1 MSLRRDI
8 SELLD
13 ANIISSDVAQS
24 INDYYQS
31 KSSDKEGR
39 LFLIFGIIGAVLV
52 SLGLIL
58 IMAHNWDRMSR
69 WLKLVIAFS
78 PLVIGQVLCAYAYF
92 IRYGNRGW
100 SEACS
105 TFLFLSIGGCISLI
119 SQIYH
124 LPGDMRS
131 FLFVWILLAIPI
143 IYLMRSS
150 MVSFLCIA
158 GIFSLSAYTANWEDG
173 NTTRYQYYMLL
184 VLLIPYYIY
193 LCINSRDKY
202 DTSLHHWIFPILI
215 FITFMPSG
223 LVETGFLVPVLFALF
238 AIFYMVGQL
247 DYFKENGLRNNS
259 YLVLGSLSSVTL
271 LFISSFDE
279 FWKYV
284 VEEEYLFDSPD
295 VHLPSL
301 IGGGVI
307 IIIAFLLLFYLLR
320 KKSVRA
326 YKPLFFAFIL
336 SILLYFL
343 RLDSTFQSY
352 IINALL
358 LVIGIH
364 TIYVGVQKDH
374 FGILNYGLLITALW
388 IIVRFLDF
396 DVSFFVRGII
406 SVLLGVSFFVANY
419 YLLKQRKN
427 EA

>member
-8 SELLD
+8 SELLE

-24 INDYYQS
+24 IHDYYQS

-69 WLKLVIAFS
+69 WLKLVIAFT
-78 PLVIGQVLCAYAYF
+78 PLVIGQALCGYAYF
-92 IRYGNRGW
+92 RKSGNRGW

-131 FLFVWILLAIPI
+131 FLFVWLLLAIPI
-143 IYLMRSS
+143 IYLMQSS

-158 GIFSLSAYTANWEDG
+158 GIFNLSSHTANWEDG
-173 NTTRYQYYMLL
+173 NATRYQYYILL
-184 VLLIPYYIY
+184 VSIIPYYIY
-193 LCINSRDKY
+193 LSINNRDKY
-202 DTSLHHWIFPILI
+202 DATLHHWIIPILI
-215 FITFMPSG
+215 FMTLMTSG

-238 AIFYMVGQL
+238 AIFYMIGQL
-247 DYFKENGLRNNS
+247 DYFKENELRNNS
-259 YLVLGSLSSVTL
+259 YLVLGSLSSVSL
-271 LFISSFDE
+271 LFICSFDE

-284 VEEEYLFDSPD
+284 DEEEY
-295 VHLPSL
+295 
-301 IGGGVI
+301 
-307 IIIAFLLLFYLLR
+307 LLLFYLLR
-320 KKSVRA
+320 KKSARA

-336 SILLYFL
+336 SIFLYFI
-343 RLDSTFQSY
+343 RLDSTTQSY

-364 TIYVGVQKDH
+364 TIYVGVQRDH

-396 DVSFFVRGII
+396 DVSFFIRGII
-406 SVLLGVSFFVANY
+406 SVLLGVGFFVANY